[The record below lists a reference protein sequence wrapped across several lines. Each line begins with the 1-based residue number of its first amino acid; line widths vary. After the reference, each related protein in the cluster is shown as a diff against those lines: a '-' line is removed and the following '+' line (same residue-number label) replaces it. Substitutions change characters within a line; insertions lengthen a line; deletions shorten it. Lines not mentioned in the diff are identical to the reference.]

1 MGPSTASF
9 SSRVAHF
16 GTKTLGVIARLVRQW
31 RYLIRMFPTRH
42 YTIRQCLMAFGAALV
57 LPSLMFAA
65 ILLWRFASAERSR
78 YEEEALGTAQRI
90 TAAVDREL
98 VGIQAAAQAL
108 ATSSS
113 LLEGNFEAFQR
124 QAQLTLQSWSRQR
137 PDDYAVVVRDITGQQ
152 VANTRMPWGSP
163 LPKGANLP
171 IDQQVIAT
179 KRPVIQDLFTGAT
192 AARPIISIRVP
203 VLKNEAVTHVL
214 SMAVEPRRIADTL
227 LAQNLPA
234 LWVATVIDRADRV
247 VARSRRHD
255 TFVGTPAPD
264 GFLRAPR
271 AADGIWEGRNLEG
284 TEVLGAYAR
293 SGVSGWTVF
302 VGVPADIVRAPLR
315 QSLWTLLG
323 LGVALLLLSVLLAR
337 AFGRRIAVPV
347 QGLVDQAQRVGRGE
361 PLAVPDTG
369 LIEIDRVSSALAA
382 ASTELREREA
392 ALGRSEARL
401 RATQNNAAVG
411 IAEIDRNGRFIS
423 VNEARCRLTGHTRE
437 ELIGLHFGH
446 ATDPTVLEQD
456 LDLFGRQV
464 AGKLDAYTTDSKFRR
479 KDGSRGWA
487 RVTSTAVRDA
497 GGAFLYAVRVVED
510 VTERREA
517 DQRQRLLIDELNHR
531 VKNTLATVQS
541 LAWQS
546 ARSGMPPQ
554 VAQER
559 FQERLLALSRTHNLL
574 NETHWE
580 GASLRTIL
588 ETELGPYMTAPS
600 RIRLDGPEVQLPP
613 KPAVVLGMAFHE
625 LATNAA
631 KYGALS
637 SAAGQVQADWK
648 MDREGA
654 LLTIA
659 WGELGGPLIEA
670 EPTPGFGSRL
680 LRQIIT
686 RELAG
691 QLDIRF
697 EREGVR
703 CTMAVPMGS
712 AGQQAA

>member
-1 MGPSTASF
+1 M
-9 SSRVAHF
+9 
-16 GTKTLGVIARLVRQW
+16 
-31 RYLIRMFPTRH
+31 
-42 YTIRQCLMAFGAALV
+42 MAFGAALV
-57 LPSLMFAA
+57 LPSLMFAVV
-65 ILLWRFASAERSR
+65 LLWRYASAERGR
-78 YEEEALGTAQRI
+78 YEEEALTTAQRI
-90 TAAVDREL
+90 TSAVDREL

-108 ATSSS
+108 ATSAS

-124 QAQLTLQSWSRQR
+124 QAQMTLQSWSQRR

-152 VANTRMPWGSP
+152 VANTRLPWGSP

-179 KRPVIQDLFTGAT
+179 KRPVVQDLFTGST
-192 AARPIISIRVP
+192 AGRPIISIRVP
-203 VLKNEAVTHVL
+203 VLKGDTVTHVL

-227 LAQNLPA
+227 LTQNLPA
-234 LWVATVIDRADRV
+234 SWVATVIDRADRV

-255 TFVGTPAPD
+255 AFMGTQAPEE
-264 GFLRAPR
+264 FLRAPR
-271 AADGIWEGRNLEG
+271 EADGIWEGRNLEG
-284 TEVLGAYAR
+284 AEVLGAYAR
-293 SGVSGWTVF
+293 SGVSGWTTF
-302 VGVPADIVRAPLR
+302 VGVPADIVRAPLH

-323 LGVALLLLSVLLAR
+323 LGGGLLLLSILLAR
-337 AFGRRIAVPV
+337 AFGQRISVPV
-347 QGLVDQAQRVGRGE
+347 QGLVRQAQSLGRGE
-361 PLAVPDTG
+361 PLIVPDTG
-369 LIEIDRVSSALAA
+369 LVEIDRVSVALAA
-382 ASTELREREA
+382 ASTELRERET

-401 RATQNNAAVG
+401 RATQDNAAVG
-411 IAEIDRNGRFIS
+411 IAEVDREGRFIS
-423 VNEARCRLTGHTRE
+423 VNEARCRLTGHTRD

-446 ATDPTVLEQD
+446 ATDPAVLEQD
-456 LDLFGRQV
+456 LELFSRQV
-464 AGKLDAYTTDSKFRR
+464 AGERDAYTTDSKFRR

-497 GGAFLYAVRVVED
+497 AGAFLYAVRVVED
-510 VTERREA
+510 ITERREA
-517 DQRQRLLIDELNHR
+517 DRRQKLLIDELNHR

-546 ARSGMPPQ
+546 SRSGVPPE

-580 GASLRTIL
+580 GASLQTIL
-588 ETELGPYMTAPS
+588 ETELGPYMAAPS
-600 RIRLDGPEVQLPP
+600 RVRLKGPEVQLSP

-637 SAAGQVQADWK
+637 SAAGRAEVDWSI
-648 MDREGA
+648 DRENA
-654 LLTIA
+654 LLTIT
-659 WGELGGPLIEA
+659 WRELSGPLIEA

-703 CTMAVPMGS
+703 CIMAMPMGS

>member
-1 MGPSTASF
+1 
-9 SSRVAHF
+9 
-16 GTKTLGVIARLVRQW
+16 
-31 RYLIRMFPTRH
+31 MFPLRH
-42 YTIRQCLMAFGAALV
+42 YTIRQCMMAFGAALV
-57 LPSLMFAA
+57 LPSLMFAVV
-65 ILLWRFASAERSR
+65 LLWRYASAERGR
-78 YEEEALGTAQRI
+78 YEEEALTTAQRI

-108 ATSSS
+108 ATSAS

-124 QAQLTLQSWSRQR
+124 QAQMTLQSWSERR
-137 PDDYAVVVRDITGQQ
+137 PDDYAVVVRDIMGQQ
-152 VANTRMPWGSP
+152 VANTRLSWGSP

-179 KRPVIQDLFTGAT
+179 KRPVVQDLFTGST

-203 VLKNEAVTHVL
+203 VLKGDTVTHVL

-234 LWVATVIDRADRV
+234 SWVATVIDRADRV

-255 TFVGTPAPD
+255 AFMGTQAPEE
-264 GFLRAPR
+264 FLRAPR
-271 AADGIWEGRNLEG
+271 EADGIWEGRNLEG

-293 SGVSGWTVF
+293 SGVSGWTTF
-302 VGVPADIVRAPLR
+302 VGVPADIVRAPLH

-323 LGVALLLLSVLLAR
+323 LGGGLLLLSILLAR
-337 AFGRRIAVPV
+337 AFGQRISVPV
-347 QGLVDQAQRVGRGE
+347 QGLVRQAQRLGRGE
-361 PLAVPDTG
+361 PLTVPDTG
-369 LIEIDRVSSALAA
+369 LVEIDRVSVALAA
-382 ASTELREREA
+382 ALTELRERET

-401 RATQNNAAVG
+401 RATQDNAAVG
-411 IAEIDRNGRFIS
+411 IAEVDRDGRFIS
-423 VNEARCRLTGHTRE
+423 VNEARCRLTGHTRD

-446 ATDPTVLEQD
+446 ATDPAVLEQD
-456 LDLFGRQV
+456 LDLFSRQV
-464 AGKLDAYTTDSKFRR
+464 AGERDAYTTDSKFRR

-510 VTERREA
+510 ITERREA
-517 DQRQRLLIDELNHR
+517 DRRQKLLIDELNHR

-546 ARSGMPPQ
+546 SRSGMPPE

-580 GASLRTIL
+580 GASLQTIL
-588 ETELGPYMTAPS
+588 ETELGPYTTAPS
-600 RIRLDGPEVQLPP
+600 PVRLKGPEVQLPP

-637 SAAGQVQADWK
+637 SAAGRVEVDWRI
-648 MDREGA
+648 DRENA
-654 LLTIA
+654 LLTIT
-659 WGELGGPLIEA
+659 WTELGGPLIEA
-670 EPTPGFGSRL
+670 DPTPGFGSRL

-703 CTMAVPMGS
+703 CIMTMPMGA

>member
-1 MGPSTASF
+1 M
-9 SSRVAHF
+9 
-16 GTKTLGVIARLVRQW
+16 KTLGSITRLAYQQ
-31 RYLIRMFPTRH
+31 RYLIRMFPLRH
-42 YTIRQCLMAFGAALV
+42 YTIRQCMMAFGSALV
-57 LPSLMFAA
+57 LPSLMFVVV
-65 ILLWRFASAERSR
+65 LLWRYASAERGR
-78 YEEEALGTAQRI
+78 YEEEALTTAQRI

-108 ATSSS
+108 ATSAS

-124 QAQLTLQSWSRQR
+124 QAQMTLQSWSQRR

-152 VANTRMPWGSP
+152 VANTRLPWGSP
-163 LPKGANLP
+163 LPKGANLA

-179 KRPVIQDLFTGAT
+179 KRPVVQDLFTGST

-203 VLKNEAVTHVL
+203 VLKGDTVTHVL

-234 LWVATVIDRADRV
+234 SWVATVIDRADRV

-255 TFVGTPAPD
+255 AFTGTLAPEE
-264 GFLRAPR
+264 FLRAPR
-271 AADGIWEGRNLEG
+271 EADGIWEGRNLEG

-293 SGVSGWTVF
+293 SGVSGWTTF
-302 VGVPADIVRAPLR
+302 VGVPADIVRAPLH

-323 LGVALLLLSVLLAR
+323 LGGGLLLLSILLAR
-337 AFGRRIAVPV
+337 AFGRRISVPV
-347 QGLVDQAQRVGRGE
+347 QGLVRQAQRLGRGE
-361 PLAVPDTG
+361 PLIVPDTG
-369 LIEIDRVSSALAA
+369 LVEIDRVSVALAA
-382 ASTELREREA
+382 ASTELRERET

-401 RATQNNAAVG
+401 RATQDNAAVG
-411 IAEIDRNGRFIS
+411 IAEVDRDGRFIS

-446 ATDPTVLEQD
+446 ATDPAVLEQD
-456 LDLFGRQV
+456 VDLFSRQV
-464 AGKLDAYTTDSKFRR
+464 AGERDAYTTDSKFRR

-497 GGAFLYAVRVVED
+497 AGAFLYAVRVVED
-510 VTERREA
+510 ITERREA
-517 DQRQRLLIDELNHR
+517 DRRQRLLIDELNHR

-546 ARSGMPPQ
+546 SRSGMPPE

-580 GASLRTIL
+580 GASLQTIL

-600 RIRLDGPEVQLPP
+600 RVWLKGPEVQLPP

-637 SAAGQVQADWK
+637 SAAGRVEVDWRI
-648 MDREGA
+648 DRENA
-654 LLTIA
+654 LLTIT
-659 WGELGGPLIEA
+659 WRELGGPLIEA

-703 CTMAVPMGS
+703 CIMAMPMGS